1 MILNRITINNFGAI
15 YNRTMEFAPGL
26 NLICAEEEREILF
39 DFIKIMFF
47 GFSVPYGK
55 GCENDLYTRY
65 HPGTAA
71 CSLAE
76 RTRC

>member
-39 DFIKIMFF
+39 DFIKIIV
-47 GFSVPYGK
+47 SNPIL
-55 GCENDLYTRY
+55 N
-65 HPGTAA
+65 
-71 CSLAE
+71 
-76 RTRC
+76 

>member
-26 NLICAEEEREILF
+26 NLICAEEEREILS

-47 GFSVPYGK
+47 
-55 GCENDLYTRY
+55 L
-65 HPGTAA
+65 
-71 CSLAE
+71 SLIHISE
-76 RTRC
+76 PKRHCVMWFRPVWKWL